1 MASLST
7 WNIGDWLLAIITIFS
22 FTFLIWQVL
31 RNESMLPTENISMK
45 VAKNGEDEG
54 VITVRTSSDFSMRI
68 VELSPIDGCARIP
81 DPRHS
86 GYADYID
93 RENGYASLRI
103 RQTGEKSRLLL
114 VWRQPSKI
122 LCRPVACAKRI
133 TVNLHDSPPL
143 AEFENWRWK
152 PHARAVHLA
161 NMLFHRQWPEGSW
174 TRRDGYWKDSLP
186 EKAGLYPGRNRSKD
200 GTRKCFECRHGSRI
214 RRL

>member
-22 FTFLIWQVL
+22 FAFLIWQVL
-31 RNESMLPTENISMK
+31 RNESMLPAENISMK
-45 VAKNGEDEG
+45 VAKNGEGEG
-54 VITVRTSSDFSMRI
+54 VITIRTSSDFAMRI
-68 VELSPIDGCARIP
+68 VELSPIDGCAGIH

-93 RENGYASLRI
+93 RENGDVSLRV

-122 LCRPVACAKRI
+122 LCRPIACAKRI
-133 TVNLHDSPPL
+133 TVNLHDSPPS
-143 AEFENWRWK
+143 AEFESWRWK
-152 PHARAVHLA
+152 PYARVVHLA
-161 NMLFHRQWPEGSW
+161 NMLFRHQWPEGSW
-174 TRRDGYWKDSLP
+174 IRRDGYWKDSLP
-186 EKAGLYPGRNRSKD
+186 EKAGLYPGRNKSKD
-200 GTRKCFECRHGSRI
+200 GTRKRFECRHGSRI